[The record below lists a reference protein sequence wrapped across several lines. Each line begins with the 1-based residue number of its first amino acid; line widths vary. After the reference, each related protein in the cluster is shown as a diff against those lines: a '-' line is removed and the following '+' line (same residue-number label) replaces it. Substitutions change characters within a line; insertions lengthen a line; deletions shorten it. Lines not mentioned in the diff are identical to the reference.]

1 MRLTRRWP
9 TLLTSSWLRS
19 VGYFCGKCW
28 QMQMLGKNVLM
39 SEEFE
44 GPHGQ
49 SMLHSKLRKSES
61 LKFVWTFWTKLFTP
75 VSQIFFYFFTLS
87 YCSLFCCVLEHC
99 VTLRSKDKTKN
110 MWNMWKGIHSSFKPE
125 QAHCHHRG
133 EKPLIGPNLCQ
144 LWLQFD
150 HNVSIEKARDGA
162 HCIGPT
168 QRPIRKTFFFLM
180 LFPVYKR

>member
-75 VSQIFFYFFTLS
+75 ISILPALYVMMLYYCIYPGSLTLS
-87 YCSLFCCVLEHC
+87 Y
-99 VTLRSKDKTKN
+99 TLT
-110 MWNMWKGIHSSFKPE
+110 G
-125 QAHCHHRG
+125 
-133 EKPLIGPNLCQ
+133 LCQ
-144 LWLQFD
+144 NWSWILLCNIVPRHHCSSVTELPIFQSHIFWAWRELWPD
-150 HNVSIEKARDGA
+150 
-162 HCIGPT
+162 
-168 QRPIRKTFFFLM
+168 
-180 LFPVYKR
+180 